1 MKIPFTF
8 LFLMAF
14 LAGFSQV
21 NNAGGTI
28 TVENGATLV
37 IEGSYTS
44 TSSGTIE
51 IDGQVNLKGDFIN
64 NSGSIA
70 TGSTGRLSFTGSAAQ
85 AITGSAS
92 TTFFCAVEVNNSTGV
107 ALTTGSTGNSQVLDS
122 TLILTSGKVT
132 LNGFNLEL
140 SNEGVSGADAT
151 KYLVTNSTGKVKA
164 LVGASNYTF
173 PVGNASFNPVILN
186 EAGTSDTYSVSFAD
200 SYPSGWTGT
209 TNAVLGYWD
218 ISDANGGGNNLAV
231 TTQWNASQE
240 QAPFDRTDCAVG
252 LQISGNNI
260 SWKSSGAAVANGSA
274 WTRIGSGFTGVG
286 KFMVGD
292 YFFEGIDLDL
302 DVFLAGPYS
311 SGTMSTALR
320 TAGVIQLT
328 SPYGTGESVASIP
341 AGVVDWIKVELRDPV
356 TPGTIVKSYSF
367 FVDNAGNVLNTT
379 GTVGTK
385 LTGVAKGSYYVAVKH
400 RNHLGVMTASTINF
414 SAAGPFAFD
423 FTAGSGLYG
432 TNAERSMGSG
442 KWALWAGNTDGN
454 NSVQFATGT
463 SDITPISSAVLGDA
477 GNTTSDPSWYNTTPV
492 YNLADADMNGLIQ
505 FASGTSDIT
514 PISAS
519 VLNNPANTTA
529 DPTLVLTQQLP

>member
-44 TSSGTIE
+44 SSSGTIE

-70 TGSTGRLSFTGSAAQ
+70 TGSTGRLTFNGTSAQ

-92 TTFFCAVEVNNSTGV
+92 TTFYCAVEVANSTGV
-107 ALTTGSTGNSQVLDS
+107 ALTTGSTGNNQVLDS
-122 TLILTSGKVT
+122 ILILTSGKVT

-140 SNEGVSGADAT
+140 SNEGVSGADASN
-151 KYLVTNSTGKVKA
+151 YLVTNSTGKVKA

-173 PVGNASFNPVILN
+173 PVGNASYNPVILN

-209 TNAVLGYWD
+209 NHAVLGYWD
-218 ISDANGGGNNLAV
+218 ISDATPGGNNLAV
-231 TTQWNASQE
+231 TGQWNTAQE

-252 LQISGNNI
+252 VQISGDNVA
-260 SWKSSGAAVANGSA
+260 WKASGAAAGSNP
-274 WTRIGSGFTGVG
+274 WTQSGAGFAGVG

-292 YFFEGIDLDL
+292 YYFEGIDLDL
-302 DVFLAGPYS
+302 DAWLAGPYS
-311 SGTMSTALR
+311 GGSMSTALK
-320 TAGVIQLT
+320 TAGVIPLT
-328 SPYGTGESVASIP
+328 SPYGTGETVGSVP
-341 AGVVDWIKVELRDPV
+341 AGIVDWVKVELRD
-356 TPGTIVKSYSF
+356 GTTSSTILKSYSF
-367 FVDNAGNVLNTT
+367 FINSSGKLVNLDGSSPL
-379 GTVGTK
+379 K
-385 LTGVAKGSYYVAVKH
+385 LTGYPKGTYYVAVKH
-400 RNHLGVMTASTINF
+400 RNHLGAMTSSTINF
-414 SAAGPFAFD
+414 TTGTSFSFNYKTGAGV
-423 FTAGSGLYG
+423 YG
-432 TNAERSMGSG
+432 TNPMRNMGG
-442 KWALWAGNTDGN
+442 GVYALWAGNTDGN
-454 NSVQFATGT
+454 TSIQYATGT
-463 SDITPISSAVLGDA
+463 SDITPISNAVVNDIN
-477 GNTTSDPSWYNTTPV
+477 NTYNDPTWYNTTPV
-492 YNLADADMNGLIQ
+492 YDVADTDMNGLIQ
-505 FASGTSDIT
+505 YASGTSDIT

-519 VLNNPANTTA
+519 VLNNPANPTS
-529 DPTLVLTQQLP
+529 DPTVVLNQQLP